1 MPDTA
6 GPAPTSDAERA
17 AQARLRRI
25 AEHEARVR
33 SNPLTAATRQLS
45 RTAAFA
51 AVYRRI
57 GPKVDPSLMKIRDGR
72 FLAGLYGFPFLT
84 LHSTG
89 ARSGLPRESP
99 LLYVRDGHDVMLLGT
114 NFGQAKHP
122 AWTANLL
129 AHPACAVVIGPE
141 RLDCVAEL
149 CDDQTWTA
157 LFPRFEAVYPG
168 YAGYLERR
176 GELVPRMFR
185 LRPQVAPADST

>member
-1 MPDTA
+1 MPDA
-6 GPAPTSDAERA
+6 VDPATTDEERA
-17 AQARLRRI
+17 VRARLRRI
-25 AEHEARVR
+25 ADHEARVR
-33 SNPLTAATRQLS
+33 ANPLTRVTRQAS

-57 GPKVDPSLMKIRDGR
+57 GPKVDPTLMKIRDGR
-72 FLAGLYGFPFLT
+72 FLAALYGFPFLT
-84 LHSTG
+84 LHTTG

-99 LLYVRDGHDVMLLGT
+99 LLYVRDGDDVMLLGT

-129 AHPACAVVIGPE
+129 AHPDCAVVIGPE
-141 RLDCVAEL
+141 RLECRAEV
-149 CDDQTWTA
+149 CDEQTWAA

-176 GELVPRMFR
+176 GELTPRMFR
-185 LRPQVAPADST
+185 LRPVL

>member
-1 MPDTA
+1 MPDAVDPSAAT
-6 GPAPTSDAERA
+6 DEERA
-17 AQARLRRI
+17 VRARLRRI
-25 AEHEARVR
+25 ADHEARVR
-33 SNPLTAATRQLS
+33 ANPLTTVTRHAS

-57 GPKVDPSLMKIRDGR
+57 GPKVDPTLMKIRDGR
-72 FLAGLYGFPFLT
+72 FLAALYGFPFLT

-89 ARSGLPRESP
+89 AKSGLPRESP
-99 LLYVRDGHDVMLLGT
+99 LLYVRDGDDVMLLGT

-129 AHPACAVVIGPE
+129 AHPDCAVVIGPE
-141 RLDCVAEL
+141 RLECRAEV
-149 CDDQTWTA
+149 CDEQTWAA

-176 GELVPRMFR
+176 GELTPRMFR
-185 LRPQVAPADST
+185 LRPVL